1 MKRKKIEESSN
12 DPEGDEEIPEVFK
25 ISSERKKKDLDLLTE
40 VHRREIE
47 EIRVKRERADDPIVR
62 AELKHRSGY
71 RMRIEIL
78 VPEGS
83 DPNRKISMG
92 DMREAFEQLCL
103 VAGQDDFAG
112 ALLQQVGSD
121 VEVRLL

>member
-12 DPEGDEEIPEVFK
+12 DPEDDEELPDVFK

-40 VHRREIE
+40 VTRREQE
-47 EIRVKRERADDPIVR
+47 EIHAKRERSNEPIVR

-83 DPNRKISMG
+83 DPNRKISLG